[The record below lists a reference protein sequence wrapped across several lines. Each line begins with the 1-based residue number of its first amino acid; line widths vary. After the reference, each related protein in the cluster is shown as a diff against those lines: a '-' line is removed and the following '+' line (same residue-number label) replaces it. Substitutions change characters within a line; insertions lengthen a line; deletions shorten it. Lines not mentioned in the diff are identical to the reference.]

1 MHLFCK
7 IITEKFGSFIF
18 SPYLCTRNQE
28 TTVSPMQRRDGR
40 VVDYSSLENYRT
52 ERYRGFESLSLRNV
66 KKKEVRLNFFLFCC
80 IILIRQFFI
89 LNRQNYPFSP
99 RLIDKNP
106 KNSALIRQKY
116 PKTLCLFDKNT
127 PKTFAYSTK
136 IPNFASKII
145 LNRKL

>member
-52 ERYRGFESLSLRNV
+52 ERYRGFESLSLRKTKGDELKFN
-66 KKKEVRLNFFLFCC
+66 EL
-80 IILIRQFFI
+80 
-89 LNRQNYPFSP
+89 PF
-99 RLIDKNP
+99 
-106 KNSALIRQKY
+106 
-116 PKTLCLFDKNT
+116 
-127 PKTFAYSTK
+127 
-136 IPNFASKII
+136 NFAKAWT
-145 LNRKL
+145 KYGQ

>member
-52 ERYRGFESLSLRNV
+52 ERYRGFESLSLRNLKR
-66 KKKEVRLNFFLFCC
+66 KKFVLNFFFCF
-80 IILIRQFFI
+80 L
-89 LNRQNYPFSP
+89 S
-99 RLIDKNP
+99 LIDKNTAKP
-106 KNSALIRQKY
+106 YA
-116 PKTLCLFDKNT
+116 
-127 PKTFAYSTK
+127 
-136 IPNFASKII
+136 
-145 LNRKL
+145 

>member
-66 KKKEVRLNFFLFCC
+66 KKKEVRFELLFLFY
-80 IILIRQFFI
+80 I
-89 LNRQNYPFSP
+89 LNLQKYRKALC
-99 RLIDKNP
+99 LIDKNS
-106 KNSALIRQKY
+106 KNTALIRQKY
-116 PKTLCLFDKNT
+116 PKNLYNT
-127 PKTFAYSTK
+127 FIFIIFAEKREYES
-136 IPNFASKII
+136 SV
-145 LNRKL
+145 

>member
-52 ERYRGFESLSLRNV
+52 ERYRGFESLSLRNL
-66 KKKEVRLNFFLFCC
+66 KKEVRFELLFLFY
-80 IILIRQFFI
+80 I
-89 LNRQNYPFSP
+89 LNRQKYPKTLC
-99 RLIDKNP
+99 LIDKNS
-106 KNSALIRQKY
+106 KNTALIRQKY

-127 PKTFAYSTK
+127 
-136 IPNFASKII
+136 
-145 LNRKL
+145 